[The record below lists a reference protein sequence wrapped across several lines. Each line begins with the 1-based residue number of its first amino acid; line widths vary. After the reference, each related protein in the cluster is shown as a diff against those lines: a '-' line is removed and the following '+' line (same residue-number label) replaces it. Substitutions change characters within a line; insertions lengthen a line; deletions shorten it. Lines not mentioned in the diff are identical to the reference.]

1 MRNTTFECN
10 VLGAK
15 MELTMYLSMF
25 LLVIVLILFT
35 DRHYL
40 KRQVKKYE
48 EQTKRD
54 NELVREYQKQ
64 IKECGEKIK
73 LYYPYYEKHIAEES
87 VKRGR
92 VETIAKEALGEIY
105 WEDREDRK
113 RRIQRI
119 RDAEVL

>member
-1 MRNTTFECN
+1 
-10 VLGAK
+10 
-15 MELTMYLSMF
+15 MELTIYLSIF
-25 LLVIVLILFT
+25 LLVVVLILFT
-35 DRHYL
+35 ERHYL

-64 IKECGEKIK
+64 IRECGEKIRR
-73 LYYPYYEKHIAEES
+73 YYPYYETHIAEELA
-87 VKRGR
+87 KRAR
-92 VETIAKEALGEIY
+92 VETIAKEALQEIY